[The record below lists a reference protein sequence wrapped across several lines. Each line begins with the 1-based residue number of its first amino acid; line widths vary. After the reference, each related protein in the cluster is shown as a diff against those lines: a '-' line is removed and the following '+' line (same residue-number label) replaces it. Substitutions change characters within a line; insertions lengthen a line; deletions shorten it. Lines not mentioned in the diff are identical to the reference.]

1 VDIKVTDFGISKII
15 NIIATCSLQTIAGIM
30 WCDGWHLSCLNQS
43 RISAHESTHSS
54 QIYIAMPLHTLKS
67 SWGGCLTKSVVFQK
81 REGQGRLET
90 NPACFPAQLSVVPD
104 QLLLGWWCP
113 QQAIFSRLCTELRHL
128 EGILMMSS
136 KYSHEAMESPDTRFM
151 GQQLGKG

>member
-1 VDIKVTDFGISKII
+1 MEVKVADFGISKVI
-15 NIIATCSLQTIAGIM
+15 NIIATCSLQTIAGTM

-43 RISAHESTHSS
+43 RISAQESTHSS
-54 QIYIAMPLHTLKS
+54 QIYIAMPLHALKS
-67 SWGGCLTKSVVFQK
+67 VLQK
-81 REGQGRLET
+81 LLSFRREKVKAGLRPTL
-90 NPACFPAQLSVVPD
+90 PASLPNSLLSLINCCWDGDIHSRPS
-104 QLLLGWWCP
+104 
-113 QQAIFSRLCTELRHL
+113 FSRLCTELRHL